1 MALLTPLWM
10 QSDIGTSA
18 IEYPLS
24 QDRLGLMGSLFSRTG
39 VMDLLAGH
47 FAVGA
52 RAAGANQTVDIAAGR
67 GVVADGQD
75 GMYLCT
81 STAVENRSVARPTSG
96 SRTYLIYLQVRDKKS
111 FGDSASDFILSTIF
125 NNNTTVPAT
134 PSRSI
139 PLAYVTLTNT
149 TTTVTTGATSSAN
162 AQIVDLRTRA
172 TVGTMG
178 LTGTWGTAGIAPVWQ
193 NWDSTRPLRWMKNS
207 DGWVFLSGWV
217 RRQTEAS
224 SVGPNEFWH
233 LDRAQGYGA
242 TGDAL
247 LPEEIRPNGYR
258 DVAVMTQGGVAHFA
272 VLPNGRMPY
281 RFFSAQTFGIATNG
295 EFWMSFDGVF
305 YKQFNG

>member
-67 GVVADGQD
+67 GVVADGQG

-111 FGDSASDFILSTIF
+111 FGDSASDFILSTIS

-139 PLAYVTLTNT
+139 PLAYVTLTSS
-149 TTTVTTGATSSAN
+149 TTTVTTGATSSTN

-178 LTGTWGTAGIAPVWQ
+178 LTGSWGTAGIADVWQ

-207 DGWVFLSGWV
+207 DGWVFLAGWV
-217 RRQTEAS
+217 RRQIS
-224 SVGPNEFWH
+224 SGSVAAREFWH
-233 LDRAQGYGA
+233 LDRSAGYGA
-242 TGDAL
+242 AATPV
-247 LPEEIRPNGYR
+247 LPAEIRPNGAR
-258 DVAVMTQGGVAHFA
+258 DVHVMTQGGLAHVAIQ
-272 VLPNGRMPY
+272 PSGTMPY
-281 RFFSAQTFGIATNG
+281 QFFSAQTFGIATNG